1 MSTTQQRHYSL
12 RELAEKTGA
21 PPRTIRFYIARGL
34 LAGPDKA
41 GRSAVYG
48 AAHLE
53 RIQQIRQ
60 LQQAGHTLSV
70 IAQRLDQPPG
80 QAAPPSVAWRHYDVS
95 PDVVV
100 TVRED
105 TAPWRVRQI
114 HDALRELRGLLNPP
128 LVVEEKNHEKE
139 CSAESARR

>member
-1 MSTTQQRHYSL
+1 MDATHQRHYSL
-12 RELAEKTGA
+12 RELATKTGA
-21 PPRTIRFYIARGL
+21 PPRTIRFYIAKGL
-34 LAGPDKA
+34 LAGPEKA

-53 RIQQIRQ
+53 RIAQIRH
-60 LQQAGHTLSV
+60 LQAAGHTLSV
-70 IAQRLDQPPG
+70 IAQRLDQPAG
-80 QAAPPSVAWRHYDVS
+80 QAVPPSVAWRHYEIS

-114 HDALRELRGLLNPP
+114 HDALRELRGLLNQPSD
-128 LVVEEKNHEKE
+128 HGGKE
-139 CSAESARR
+139 S

>member
-1 MSTTQQRHYSL
+1 MGATRAKRGYTL
-12 RELAEKTGA
+12 RELAGRTGA

-48 AAHLE
+48 DAHVE
-53 RIQQIRQ
+53 RIELIRQ
-60 LQQAGHTLSV
+60 LQQAGHTLAI
-70 IAQRLDQPPG
+70 IAQRLAQPPG
-80 QAAPPSVAWRHYDVS
+80 QAAPASVAWRHFEIA

-105 TAPWRVRQI
+105 AAPWRVRQI
-114 HDALRELRGLLNPP
+114 HDALRELRGLLNQPQNQGG
-128 LVVEEKNHEKE
+128 EE
-139 CSAESARR
+139 S